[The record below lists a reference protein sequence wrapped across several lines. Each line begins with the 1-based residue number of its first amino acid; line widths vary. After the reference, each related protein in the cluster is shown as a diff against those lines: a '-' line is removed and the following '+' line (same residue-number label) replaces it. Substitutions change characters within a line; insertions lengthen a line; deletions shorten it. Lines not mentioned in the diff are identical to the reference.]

1 MSDESKPPDMDR
13 LVLVCDDEPHI
24 REPVAIYLRQN
35 GFEVDTAVDGKDG
48 LTKFEK
54 KDYFLVITDI
64 NMPGMTGLELLAGIK
79 RLRPTTDVVMITGNV
94 DLDYAI
100 QAIKEGAYDYFR
112 KPFDFED
119 VLLTVSRVVEKRRLV
134 RMAAE
139 GERLRGEQDA
149 SEKNAIEAVMALV
162 QAVYSKD
169 SYTRGHMERV
179 GLYADVVAAKIGLG
193 PKQRRIIER
202 AGVLHDIGKIGT
214 PDVILNKTGKL
225 TQEEFL
231 VIQLHPNVGAQ
242 IVRPIT
248 VLGEVAP
255 LVRQHH
261 EKWNGTGYPDRLAGE
276 QITIEA
282 RILAIADVF
291 DALHSDRAYRPG
303 LPIEKT
309 VQIIKEG
316 RASHFD
322 PDVVDALISCLNDG
336 TLLAFIKDARGSG
349 QVSAQDKVKAMA
361 DEAQKLLMGATHAG
375 GTPPAEAKPITGPV
389 AVGGKPIT
397 GPVAPGGKPI
407 TGPVSVAP
415 ARPITGPVSVAPAKP
430 ITGPV
435 APGGKPIT
443 GPVLVEEKSD
453 DSIPSAPVAAAAEE
467 EANLDKTVDLPPR

>member
-1 MSDESKPPDMDR
+1 MSDPAAEETWNEKR
-13 LVLVCDDEPHI
+13 ILVCDDEPHI

-35 GFEVDTAVDGKDG
+35 GFEVTTAVDGRDG
-48 LTKFEK
+48 LNKFQ
-54 KDYFLVITDI
+54 KDDFFLVITDI
-64 NMPGMTGLELLAGIK
+64 NMPQMTGLDLLAEVRK
-79 RLRPTTDVVMITGNV
+79 VRPTTDVVMITGNV

-100 QAIKEGAYDYFR
+100 QAIKNGAYDYFR

-119 VLLTVSRVVEKRRLV
+119 VMLTVSRVVEKRRLQ
-134 RMAAE
+134 RAAAE
-139 GERLRGEQDA
+139 AERLRGERSA
-149 SEKNAIEAVMALV
+149 SERNAIEAVMALV

-179 GLYADVVAAKIGLG
+179 GLYADVIAATMGLEA
-193 PKQRRIIER
+193 KRRKIIER
-202 AGVLHDIGKIGT
+202 AGILHDIGKIGT

-242 IVRPIT
+242 IVRPIS

-276 QITIEA
+276 KITVEA

-309 VQIIKEG
+309 IQIIKEG
-316 RASHFD
+316 RGSHFD
-322 PDVVDALISCLNDG
+322 PEVVDCFESCLNDG
-336 TLLAFIKDARGSG
+336 TLLGSIKDARGAG

-361 DEAQKLLMGATHAG
+361 EEAQQMMMGATSQAREAA
-375 GTPPAEAKPITGPV
+375 PAPAPAPEPAPAV
-389 AVGGKPIT
+389 AVA
-397 GPVAPGGKPI
+397 V
-407 TGPVSVAP
+407 
-415 ARPITGPVSVAPAKP
+415 
-430 ITGPV
+430 
-435 APGGKPIT
+435 
-443 GPVLVEEKSD
+443 VEEKD
-453 DSIPSAPVAAAAEE
+453 EDIPAAPPAAAPAASSPEE
-467 EANLDKTVDLPPR
+467 ENLDKTLDLPPK

>member
-1 MSDESKPPDMDR
+1 MSPQSMDVPETER
-13 LVLVCDDEPHI
+13 RVLVCDDEPHI
-24 REPVAIYLRQN
+24 REPVAIFLRQN
-35 GFEVDTAVDGKDG
+35 GYEVDTAIDGKDG
-48 LTKFEK
+48 LAKFEK

-64 NMPGMTGLELLAGIK
+64 NMPGMTGLELLGAVK
-79 RLRPTTDVVMITGNV
+79 KLRQDVDVVMITGNV

-100 QAIKEGAYDYFR
+100 DAMKKGAYDYFR

-119 VLLTVSRVVEKRRLV
+119 VLLTVSRVVEKRRLT
-134 RMAAE
+134 RAAAI
-139 GERLRGEQDA
+139 GERLQGEKDA

-179 GLYADVVAAKIGLG
+179 GLYANCIAANMGLE
-193 PKQRRIIER
+193 PWRQKIIER

-214 PDVILNKTGKL
+214 PDLILNKAGKL

-261 EKWNGTGYPDRLAGE
+261 EKWDGSGYPDRLSKE

-282 RILAIADVF
+282 RVLAIADVF

-309 VQIIKEG
+309 VQIIRDG
-316 RASHFD
+316 RGSHFD
-322 PDVVDALISCLNDG
+322 PDVVDCFQSCLSDG
-336 TLLAFIKDARGSG
+336 SLFASVSDARGGG
-349 QVSAQDKVKAMA
+349 QVSAQDKVRSMA
-361 DEAQKLLMGATHAG
+361 AEAQVLLMGATSVSK
-375 GTPPAEAKPITGPV
+375 EA
-389 AVGGKPIT
+389 
-397 GPVAPGGKPI
+397 
-407 TGPVSVAP
+407 AP
-415 ARPITGPVSVAPAKP
+415 APAPAPAVK
-430 ITGPV
+430 
-435 APGGKPIT
+435 A
-443 GPVLVEEKSD
+443 EE
-453 DSIPSAPVAAAAEE
+453 IPSASPA
-467 EANLDKTVDLPPR
+467 DKDDGMEHTMDLPPK

>member
-1 MSDESKPPDMDR
+1 MSPQPMDIPETER
-13 LVLVCDDEPHI
+13 RVLVCDDEPHI
-24 REPVAIYLRQN
+24 REPVAIFLRQN

-48 LTKFEK
+48 LSKFEK

-64 NMPGMTGLELLAGIK
+64 NMPGMTGLELLGAVK
-79 RLRPTTDVVMITGNV
+79 KLRKEVDVVMITGNV

-100 QAIKEGAYDYFR
+100 DAMKKGAYDYFR

-119 VLLTVSRVVEKRRLV
+119 VMLTVSRVVEKRVLQRK
-134 RMAAE
+134 AAE
-139 GERLRGEQDA
+139 GERLRGERDA

-179 GLYADVVAAKIGLG
+179 GLYANCIAAQMGLEAWRQ
-193 PKQRRIIER
+193 KIIER

-214 PDVILNKTGKL
+214 PDLILNKAGKL

-261 EKWNGTGYPDRLAGE
+261 EKWDGSGYPERLSKE
-276 QITIEA
+276 QITVEA
-282 RILAIADVF
+282 RVLAIADVF

-309 VQIIKEG
+309 VQIIRDG
-316 RASHFD
+316 RGSHFD
-322 PDVVDALISCLNDG
+322 PEVVDCFQSCLNDG
-336 TLLAFIKDARGSG
+336 SLFASVSDARGAG
-349 QVSAQDKVKAMA
+349 QVSAQDKVKSMA
-361 DEAQKLLMGATHAG
+361 AEAQNLLMGATSVSKEAAPAPAA
-375 GTPPAEAKPITGPV
+375 PPAPKSEEIPT
-389 AVGGKPIT
+389 
-397 GPVAPGGKPI
+397 APP
-407 TGPVSVAP
+407 T
-415 ARPITGPVSVAPAKP
+415 
-430 ITGPV
+430 
-435 APGGKPIT
+435 
-443 GPVLVEEKSD
+443 
-453 DSIPSAPVAAAAEE
+453 
-467 EANLDKTVDLPPR
+467 DKDEGMEHTMDLPPKP

>member
-1 MSDESKPPDMDR
+1 MSDPAAEETWNEKR
-13 LVLVCDDEPHI
+13 ILVCDDEPHI

-35 GFEVDTAVDGKDG
+35 GFEVTTAVDGRDG
-48 LTKFEK
+48 LNKFQ
-54 KDYFLVITDI
+54 KDDFFLVITDI
-64 NMPGMTGLELLAGIK
+64 NMPQMTGLDLLAEVRK
-79 RLRPTTDVVMITGNV
+79 VRPTTDVVMITGNV

-100 QAIKEGAYDYFR
+100 QAIKNGAYDYFR

-119 VLLTVSRVVEKRRLV
+119 VMLTVSRVVEKRRLQ
-134 RMAAE
+134 RAAAE
-139 GERLRGEQDA
+139 AERLRGERSA
-149 SEKNAIEAVMALV
+149 SERNAIEAVMALV

-179 GLYADVVAAKIGLG
+179 GLYADVIAATMGLEA
-193 PKQRRIIER
+193 KRRKIIER
-202 AGVLHDIGKIGT
+202 AGILHDIGKIGT

-242 IVRPIT
+242 IVRPIS

-276 QITIEA
+276 KITVEA

-309 VQIIKEG
+309 IQIIKEG
-316 RASHFD
+316 RGSHFD
-322 PDVVDALISCLNDG
+322 PEVVDCFESCLNDG
-336 TLLAFIKDARGSG
+336 TLLGSIKDARGAG

-361 DEAQKLLMGATHAG
+361 EEAQKMMMGATSQAREAA
-375 GTPPAEAKPITGPV
+375 PAPAPAPEPAPAV
-389 AVGGKPIT
+389 AVA
-397 GPVAPGGKPI
+397 V
-407 TGPVSVAP
+407 
-415 ARPITGPVSVAPAKP
+415 
-430 ITGPV
+430 
-435 APGGKPIT
+435 
-443 GPVLVEEKSD
+443 VEEKD
-453 DSIPSAPVAAAAEE
+453 EDIPAAPPAAAPAASSPEE
-467 EANLDKTVDLPPR
+467 ENLDKTLDLPPK

>member
-1 MSDESKPPDMDR
+1 MSDPAAEETWNEKR
-13 LVLVCDDEPHI
+13 ILVCDDEPHI

-35 GFEVDTAVDGKDG
+35 GFEVTTAVDGRDG
-48 LTKFEK
+48 LNKFQ
-54 KDYFLVITDI
+54 KDDFFLVITDI
-64 NMPGMTGLELLAGIK
+64 NMPQMTGLDLLAEVRK
-79 RLRPTTDVVMITGNV
+79 VRPTTDVVMITGNV

-100 QAIKEGAYDYFR
+100 QAIKNGAYDYFR

-119 VLLTVSRVVEKRRLV
+119 VMLTVSRVVEKRRLQ
-134 RMAAE
+134 RAAAE
-139 GERLRGEQDA
+139 AERLRGERSA
-149 SEKNAIEAVMALV
+149 SERNAIEAVMALV

-179 GLYADVVAAKIGLG
+179 GLYADVIAATMGLEA
-193 PKQRRIIER
+193 KRRKIIER
-202 AGVLHDIGKIGT
+202 AGILHDIGKIGT

-242 IVRPIT
+242 IVRPIS

-276 QITIEA
+276 KITVEA

-309 VQIIKEG
+309 IQIIKEG
-316 RASHFD
+316 RGSHFD
-322 PDVVDALISCLNDG
+322 PEVVDCFESCLNDG
-336 TLLAFIKDARGSG
+336 TLLGSIKDARGAG

-361 DEAQKLLMGATHAG
+361 EEAQKMMMGATSQAR
-375 GTPPAEAKPITGPV
+375 EA
-389 AVGGKPIT
+389 
-397 GPVAPGGKPI
+397 
-407 TGPVSVAP
+407 AP
-415 ARPITGPVSVAPAKP
+415 APAPAP
-430 ITGPV
+430 
-435 APGGKPIT
+435 
-443 GPVLVEEKSD
+443 
-453 DSIPSAPVAAAAEE
+453 
-467 EANLDKTVDLPPR
+467 

>member
-1 MSDESKPPDMDR
+1 MSPEPSDSPESER
-13 LVLVCDDEPHI
+13 RVLVCDDEPHI
-24 REPVAIYLRQN
+24 REPVAIFLRQN

-48 LTKFEK
+48 LSKFEK

-64 NMPGMTGLELLAGIK
+64 NMPGMTGLELLGAVK
-79 RLRPTTDVVMITGNV
+79 KVRKDVDVVMITGNV

-100 QAIKEGAYDYFR
+100 QAIKQGAYDYFR

-119 VLLTVSRVVEKRRLV
+119 VMLTVGRVVEKRVLQRK
-134 RMAAE
+134 AAE
-139 GERLRGEQDA
+139 GERLRGERDA
-149 SEKNAIEAVMALV
+149 SERNAIEAVMALV

-179 GLYADVVAAKIGLG
+179 GLYANCIAAKMGLEAWRQ
-193 PKQRRIIER
+193 KIIER

-214 PDVILNKTGKL
+214 PDLILNKAGKL

-261 EKWNGTGYPDRLAGE
+261 EKWDGSGYPERLSRQ
-276 QITIEA
+276 QITVEA

-309 VQIIKEG
+309 VQIIRDG
-316 RASHFD
+316 RGSHFD
-322 PDVVDALISCLNDG
+322 PDVVDAFLEVIEQFREI
-336 TLLAFIKDARGSG
+336 AARY
-349 QVSAQDKVKAMA
+349 A
-361 DEAQKLLMGATHAG
+361 GAG
-375 GTPPAEAKPITGPV
+375 VEPEPP
-389 AVGGKPIT
+389 
-397 GPVAPGGKPI
+397 PG
-407 TGPVSVAP
+407 A
-415 ARPITGPVSVAPAKP
+415 
-430 ITGPV
+430 
-435 APGGKPIT
+435 
-443 GPVLVEEKSD
+443 
-453 DSIPSAPVAAAAEE
+453 
-467 EANLDKTVDLPPR
+467 

>member
-1 MSDESKPPDMDR
+1 MSDPAAEETWNEKR
-13 LVLVCDDEPHI
+13 ILVCDDEPHI

-35 GFEVDTAVDGKDG
+35 GFEVTTAVDGRDG
-48 LTKFEK
+48 LNKFQ
-54 KDYFLVITDI
+54 KDDFFLVITDI
-64 NMPGMTGLELLAGIK
+64 NMPQMTGLDLLAEVRK
-79 RLRPTTDVVMITGNV
+79 VRPTTDVVMITGNV

-100 QAIKEGAYDYFR
+100 QAIKNGAYDYFR

-119 VLLTVSRVVEKRRLV
+119 VMLTVSRVVEKRRLQ
-134 RMAAE
+134 RAAAE
-139 GERLRGEQDA
+139 AERLRGERSA
-149 SEKNAIEAVMALV
+149 SERNAIEAVMALV

-179 GLYADVVAAKIGLG
+179 GLYADVIAATMGLEA
-193 PKQRRIIER
+193 KRRKIIER
-202 AGVLHDIGKIGT
+202 AGILHDIGKIGT

-242 IVRPIT
+242 IVRPIS

-276 QITIEA
+276 KITVEA

-309 VQIIKEG
+309 IQIIKEG
-316 RASHFD
+316 RGSHFD
-322 PDVVDALISCLNDG
+322 PEVVDCFESCLNDG
-336 TLLAFIKDARGSG
+336 TLLGSIKDARGAG

-361 DEAQKLLMGATHAG
+361 EEAQKMMMGATSQAREAA
-375 GTPPAEAKPITGPV
+375 PAPAPEPAPAV
-389 AVGGKPIT
+389 AVA
-397 GPVAPGGKPI
+397 V
-407 TGPVSVAP
+407 
-415 ARPITGPVSVAPAKP
+415 
-430 ITGPV
+430 
-435 APGGKPIT
+435 
-443 GPVLVEEKSD
+443 VEEKD
-453 DSIPSAPVAAAAEE
+453 EDIPAAPPAAAPAASSPEE
-467 EANLDKTVDLPPR
+467 ENLDKTLDLPPK